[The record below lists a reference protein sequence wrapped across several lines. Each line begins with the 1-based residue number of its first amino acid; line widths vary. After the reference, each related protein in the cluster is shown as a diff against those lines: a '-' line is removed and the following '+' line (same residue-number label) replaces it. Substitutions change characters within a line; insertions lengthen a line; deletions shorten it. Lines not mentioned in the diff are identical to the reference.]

1 MGSIPTAPAIYP
13 TDKRKRKRI
22 GPTNSER
29 MRCMSKASFI
39 AGLLRDGQTIERYKE
54 AGNSM
59 LPLIK
64 SNQPVMLEPVS
75 SETKLEIDDI
85 VFCKVKGNYYTH
97 KITGI
102 KGKQYQISNNH
113 GFVNGWITR
122 DKIFGKV
129 VKIWE
134 K

>member
-1 MGSIPTAPAIYP
+1 
-13 TDKRKRKRI
+13 
-22 GPTNSER
+22 
-29 MRCMSKASFI
+29 MSKASFI
-39 AGLLRDGQTIERYKE
+39 ASLLQQGQTVERYKE

-64 SNQPVMLEPVS
+64 SRQAVTIEPVTNQT
-75 SETKLEIDDI
+75 ELKVDDI

-97 KITGI
+97 KISSIRGE
-102 KGKQYQISNNH
+102 QYQISNNH
-113 GFVNGWITR
+113 GFVNGWVIR

-129 VKIWE
+129 TKIWD